1 MHRPV
6 TQRATMTT
14 SATHP
19 TMADTDQLDGA
30 ALLAEIDAA
39 AVADVVAKFQA
50 MRDALSNEQW
60 DALCDLEPV
69 DALLTSLM
77 ELEACSE

>member
-1 MHRPV
+1 MTDRQHPGGMHRPV

-19 TMADTDQLDGA
+19 TMADTDQLQEA
-30 ALLAEIDAA
+30 A
-39 AVADVVAKFQA
+39 ADVVAKFQA
-50 MRDALSNEQW
+50 MRAALSDEQW
-60 DALCDLEPV
+60 DALCDSEPV

>member
-1 MHRPV
+1 
-6 TQRATMTT
+6 
-14 SATHP
+14 
-19 TMADTDQLDGA
+19 MADTDQLQEA
-30 ALLAEIDAA
+30 A
-39 AVADVVAKFQA
+39 ADVVAKFKA

-60 DALCDLEPV
+60 DALCDSEPV